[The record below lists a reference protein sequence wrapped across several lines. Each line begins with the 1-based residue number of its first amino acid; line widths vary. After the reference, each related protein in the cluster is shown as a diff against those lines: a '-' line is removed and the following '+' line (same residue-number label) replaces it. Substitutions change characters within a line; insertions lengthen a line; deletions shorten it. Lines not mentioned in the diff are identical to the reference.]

1 MPRPLLPLLTAQ
13 EAAEQL
19 GISVADLDQMRLSG
33 QISYVRLTAKTLRY
47 RPAEVAVLAA
57 LMTEEDA

>member
-1 MPRPLLPLLTAQ
+1 MARPMLPLLTAQ

-57 LMTEEDA
+57 LLEGEES